1 MTSRTSVKRRRAP
14 QSYRLRRTLGDWA
27 TRAVLTVVGAAV
39 LFPFVYAFFASFK
52 PLPEILSSGAR
63 LLPQEWTLDNYF
75 RAWEQAGFAQ
85 YFQNSLIVVLGVTVF
100 DVVIASL
107 LGYLL
112 GRNLMPFGRTIQGVM
127 AATLFVGLG
136 TATLYPRFVI
146 ASALGIDNLVGVILV
161 EVSGLTVIH
170 VFLTRAFVSTLPM
183 ELEEAAR
190 VDGNG
195 LIGTYRHI
203 VFPLLRPILFTV
215 AILAFESAWN
225 NFQIPY
231 VFTLASPELRTLVV
245 GVFALRST
253 EDGSQAYDLMLAG
266 AMLIIIPVTIVF
278 LLFQKHFIAGMT
290 EGSVK
295 G

>member
-1 MTSRTSVKRRRAP
+1 MR
-14 QSYRLRRTLGDWA
+14 SYRLQRRAGDWA
-27 TRAVLTVVGAAV
+27 TRAVLTVVGVAV
-39 LFPFVYAFFASFK
+39 LFPFVYAFFASLK
-52 PLPEILSSGAR
+52 PLPEMLASGAR

-75 RAWEQAGFAQ
+75 RAWEQAGFSQ
-85 YFQNSLIVVLGVTVF
+85 YFQNSLIVVVGVTTL
-100 DVVIASL
+100 DIVIASL

-112 GRNLMPFGRTIQGVM
+112 GRNLMPFGRAIQAVM

-136 TATLYPRFVI
+136 TATLFPRYVI
-146 ASALGIDNLVGVILV
+146 ASALGIDNLVGVVLV

-170 VFLTRAFVSTLPM
+170 VFLARAFVSTLPV
-183 ELEEAAR
+183 ELEDAAR

-203 VFPLLRPILFTV
+203 VLPLMRPILFTV
-215 AILAFESAWN
+215 GILAFEASWN
-225 NFQIPY
+225 SFQIPY

-253 EDGSQAYDLMLAG
+253 EDGAQAYDLMLAG
-266 AMLIIIPVTIVF
+266 AMLIIIPVTVVF
-278 LLFQKHFIAGMT
+278 LLFQKRFIAGMT

>member
-1 MTSRTSVKRRRAP
+1 
-14 QSYRLRRTLGDWA
+14 
-27 TRAVLTVVGAAV
+27 VLTAVGAAV